1 MKRHALPLLLALVPL
16 LAAPAA
22 LAQSW
27 PTKQVSLII
36 PSAPGGPSD
45 VLGRVLADK
54 LRERY
59 AQPFVVENRGG
70 AGGNL
75 GTAAVARAAGD
86 GYTLL
91 ITVDAPI
98 VVNPALYASMPYDP
112 IKDLQPVAM
121 IGDGGDVALAVPDS
135 SPAKTLQELIA
146 LMRKDPSKANYV
158 SSGNGFPSHI
168 VGELFK
174 REAKFDAQHIPAK
187 GAGAAMQELLSGRM
201 NFSFPPASLA
211 APAARSGRIRV
222 LAVSADKRNALLPDT
237 PTFAELGLPT
247 VTLRPYWI
255 TLFTTAGAPRAMVES
270 LGAEVRRITHTPEFG
285 ALLSRQGM
293 FASQATPDALAERMK
308 RDLASWKAI
317 IQPLG
322 VKAD

>member
-98 VVNPALYASMPYDP
+98 VVNPALSAHGGYAR
-112 IKDLQPVAM
+112 LEGV
-121 IGDGGDVALAVPDS
+121 DG
-135 SPAKTLQELIA
+135 E
-146 LMRKDPSKANYV
+146 KAFV
-158 SSGNGFPSHI
+158 TMGG
-168 VGELFK
+168 GC
-174 REAKFDAQHIPAK
+174 Q
-187 GAGAAMQELLSGRM
+187 GC
-201 NFSFPPASLA
+201 
-211 APAARSGRIRV
+211 
-222 LAVSADKRNALLPDT
+222 AVSA
-237 PTFAELGLPT
+237 
-247 VTLRPYWI
+247 VTLREGIEAAILEAIPEI
-255 TLFTTAGAPRAMVES
+255 TRVEDATDHTAGANP
-270 LGAEVRRITHTPEFG
+270 FY
-285 ALLSRQGM
+285 
-293 FASQATPDALAERMK
+293 
-308 RDLASWKAI
+308 
-317 IQPLG
+317 
-322 VKAD
+322 

>member
-1 MKRHALPLLLALVPL
+1 MKRLTLPLLSACLAL
-16 LAAPAA
+16 LAQGA

-27 PTKQVSLII
+27 PTKPVTLVI

-59 AQPFVVENRGG
+59 NQPFVSENRGG
-70 AGGNL
+70 AGGNV
-75 GTAAVARAAGD
+75 GTAVVARAAAD

-98 VVNPALYASMPYDP
+98 VVNPALYPSMPYDS

-121 IGDGGDVALAVPDS
+121 VGDGGDVALAVPES
-135 SPAKTLQELIA
+135 SPAKTLPELVA
-146 LMRKDPSKANYV
+146 LMRKDPSKSNYV

-211 APAARSGRIRV
+211 APSARGGKIRV
-222 LAVSADKRNALLPDT
+222 LAVPAAKRNPLLPDV
-237 PTFAELGLPT
+237 PTFAELGLPS

-255 TLFTTAGAPRAMVES
+255 TVFTTAGTPRAVVDG
-270 LGAEVRRITHTPEFG
+270 LGAEIRRITRTPEFTT
-285 ALLSRQGM
+285 LLSRQGM
-293 FASQATPDALAERMK
+293 VPSELTPDELVERVK
-308 RDLASWKAI
+308 RDLASWTGI
-317 IQPLG
+317 VQSLG
-322 VKAD
+322 IKAD